1 VHYPSLVSVAGPTTC
16 GRRCV
21 VVALDGCNGREEAVD
36 GVEVEAE
43 PAGHGGFVAEEDAEA
58 VVADFSFAL
67 ELAGE

>member
-1 VHYPSLVSVAGPTTC
+1 M
-16 GRRCV
+16 
-21 VVALDGCNGREEAVD
+21 VVALDGCNGREGAID
-36 GVEVEAE
+36 AVEVKAE